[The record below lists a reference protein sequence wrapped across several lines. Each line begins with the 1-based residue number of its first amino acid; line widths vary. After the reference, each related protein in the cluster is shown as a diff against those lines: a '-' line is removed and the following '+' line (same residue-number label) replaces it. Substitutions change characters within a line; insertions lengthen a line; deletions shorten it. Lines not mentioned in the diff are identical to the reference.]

1 MDEKT
6 VTLVKLSLPAVDA
19 PLNHRLGK
27 KSLRLPEAIQIA
39 VYESGKLLQLAN
51 IDVDAPLGSRWGV
64 YVDAPYSHIENT
76 YQLMKEAYD
85 SSPAYISPMK
95 FPSSVLN
102 SMSGWL
108 SVAYGITGPNSTIF
122 NGFTGGSGAFDLA
135 VKNIDAGRLDYALVV
150 YLKEYTPYILEN
162 ITIEQHRLHF
172 EEEMT
177 ILILQSPHVNSK
189 EA

>member
-1 MDEKT
+1 M
-6 VTLVKLSLPAVDA
+6 
-19 PLNHRLGK
+19 
-27 KSLRLPEAIQIA
+27 
-39 VYESGKLLQLAN
+39 
-51 IDVDAPLGSRWGV
+51 GV

-122 NGFTGGSGAFDLA
+122 NGFTGGRGHLIWQLKISMQVDL
-135 VKNIDAGRLDYALVV
+135 IMR
-150 YLKEYTPYILEN
+150 
-162 ITIEQHRLHF
+162 
-172 EEEMT
+172 
-177 ILILQSPHVNSK
+177 
-189 EA
+189 